1 MGVGGS
7 APVVSAHRPQDDRAL
22 VCSAC
27 GAAKEGYAAADA
39 AAALV
44 THTPHSA
51 GPHVRQYVPHALRC
65 SFSLTP
71 NTQTQSQ
78 TPNLKPQTPNPKP
91 QTRTKSLSSL
101 GQTCSFGFGAAAI
114 QTVIELEE
122 ALSGRVGVRNA
133 PAVNE
138 RHVAHAPSHK
148 LPADVNVSR
157 INARVNVS
165 RINARANVSRIN
177 AGAWS
182 FELGM
187 WDCAPADVAA
197 EGSRAKQQHFSG
209 RHSFGPG

>member
-78 TPNLKPQTPNPKP
+78 TPNLKPQSPIPNPQTPNPKP
-91 QTRTKSLSSL
+91 QTPNPKPVQNRSHPSDKPAASALGRPPFRQSLNWKRL
-101 GQTCSFGFGAAAI
+101 CLAG
-114 QTVIELEE
+114 LEYE
-122 ALSGRVGVRNA
+122 TRPLST
-133 PAVNE
+133 
-138 RHVAHAPSHK
+138 
-148 LPADVNVSR
+148 NVT
-157 INARVNVS
+157 
-165 RINARANVSRIN
+165 
-177 AGAWS
+177 
-182 FELGM
+182 
-187 WDCAPADVAA
+187 
-197 EGSRAKQQHFSG
+197 
-209 RHSFGPG
+209 